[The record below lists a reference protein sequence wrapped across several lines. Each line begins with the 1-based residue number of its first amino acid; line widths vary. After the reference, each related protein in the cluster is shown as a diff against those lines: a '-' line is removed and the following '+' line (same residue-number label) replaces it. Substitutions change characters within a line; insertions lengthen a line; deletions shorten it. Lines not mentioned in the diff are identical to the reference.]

1 MSTRPAPRATIAV
14 HDAPLS
20 PMGLGMAH
28 ARIEAAVKEHGGVH
42 HRLEPGDSI
51 PVVGT

>member
-1 MSTRPAPRATIAV
+1 V

-28 ARIEAAVKEHGGVH
+28 ARIEGAVQEGGGEH

-51 PVVGT
+51 EV